1 MPNFD
6 IESSLNK
13 PVIGIDEV
21 GRGPLAGPVVSC
33 ACVFF
38 NHLFSPNEL
47 KILDDSKK
55 LSRLK
60 RKKAINF
67 ILQMQ
72 RNKKLNFALGF
83 SSVEEI
89 DSMNILKATIHSM
102 KRAVNKLNLKKGSI
116 IIDGNIKIKF
126 KNYKCKSIINGDQL
140 STSIATASI
149 IAKTH
154 RDRYMAIIGKK
165 FPQFNWGINSGYG
178 TKKHIEQIQIQGI
191 SQHHRKSF
199 KPIKTFIHNNN

>member
-1 MPNFD
+1 MPNFK
-6 IESSLNK
+6 IESSLVK
-13 PVIGIDEV
+13 PVIGVDEV

-33 ACVFF
+33 ACVYF
-38 NHLFSPNEL
+38 NNILSSNEL
-47 KILDDSKK
+47 ELLNDSKK
-55 LSRLK
+55 LS
-60 RKKAINF
+60 KK
-67 ILQMQ
+67 Q
-72 RNKKLNFALGF
+72 RNKAIKLIFEMYKDKKLNYALGYA
-83 SSVEEI
+83 SVDEI
-89 DSMNILKATIHSM
+89 DKFNILNATILSM
-102 KRAVNKLNLKKGSI
+102 KRAILKLNIKKGSI